1 MISEKLKKFIE
12 ETNFAFVASADQRSR
27 PHLAASR
34 GLKVPDAEHVVF
46 EAWFCRKTLEN
57 VAEVPRVAL
66 AVIDAATG
74 GGYQLV
80 GTVEKVIPIGI
91 LDGYAPEA
99 EAPGTPQVESRMVV
113 RVEEIMEFSTG
124 AHTDHPLT
132 QFS

>member
-12 ETNFAFVASADQRSR
+12 ETDLAFVASADQRAR
-27 PHLAASR
+27 PHLAAGR
-34 GLKVPDAEHVVF
+34 GLKVPDPEHVVF

-57 VAEVPRVAL
+57 VAEVPRITMV
-66 AVIDAATG
+66 VIDAATG

-91 LDGYAPEA
+91 LNGFAPEV

>member
-12 ETNFAFVASADQRSR
+12 KTNFAFVASADQRSR
-27 PHLAASR
+27 PHLAAGR
-34 GLKVPDAEHVVF
+34 GLKVPDPDHVVF
-46 EAWFCRKTLEN
+46 EAWFCRQTLEN
-57 VAEVPRVAL
+57 VAEVPRVTV

-74 GGYQLV
+74 AGYQLA

-91 LDGYAPEA
+91 LNGFAPEL

-124 AHTDHPLT
+124 AHTDKPLGT
-132 QFS
+132 PT

>member
-1 MISEKLKKFIE
+1 
-12 ETNFAFVASADQRSR
+12 
-27 PHLAASR
+27 
-34 GLKVPDAEHVVF
+34 
-46 EAWFCRKTLEN
+46 LEN